1 MMHPQH
7 IARRHITTVPTAALG
22 THVSGL
28 KRAPYPRRLNCGN
41 VNLRN
46 TRVSLTSHLGSF
58 WHEAVPTPST
68 NVRRLRCPRAS
79 QCWPHSA
86 LSQPFRPAHLS
97 KKNMLWLHPS
107 LSRLSQYTQVSTSK
121 TCRGQAHLPAPTQP
135 QPRVALVVRGVS
147 C

>member
-1 MMHPQH
+1 MRPLH
-7 IARRHITTVPTAALG
+7 IAPRHMVAVPTASLG

-28 KRAPYPRRLNCGN
+28 NRAPYPRRLNCGN

-46 TRVSLTSHLGSF
+46 TRVSLASHLGSF
-58 WHEAVPTPST
+58 WHEAVPTPLT
-68 NVRRLRCPRAS
+68 NVRRHRCQRAS

-97 KKNMLWLHPS
+97 KKNTLWLHPS
-107 LSRLSQYTQVSTSK
+107 PSRLSQYTQVSTSK
-121 TCRGQAHLPAPTQP
+121 TRRGQADVPAPTQP
-135 QPRVALVVRGVS
+135 QPCVTLVVRGVS